1 VVRPAQKPARPAV
14 VSRATTGM
22 RAIAIRQPW
31 AWAVIYAGKDC
42 ENRSERA
49 SRAFQAAVGKRIYV
63 HASKAFPTKA
73 ELAHAI
79 KSLRRR
85 GIECPDPN
93 ESAEKSQ
100 VAIFRCLP
108 GRREG
113 QGCSPPLDRWGP
125 EYRQPDV
132 RQDALGNEI
141 RLQRGFRP
149 PIPERGSRGLVAKIE
164 RSGHA
169 RMDMAQHGGKRIP
182 IGSRLRKRDVC
193 GSFRPELLL

>member
-1 VVRPAQKPARPAV
+1 MVRPAQKPARPAV

-113 QGCSPPLDRWGP
+113 LSAQSPGP
-125 EYRQPDV
+125 ANTAV
-132 RQDALGNEI
+132 NCAL
-141 RLQRGFRP
+141 RGPMHGKTKARRNHFRC
-149 PIPERGSRGLVAKIE
+149 RSSR
-164 RSGHA
+164 S
-169 RMDMAQHGGKRIP
+169 
-182 IGSRLRKRDVC
+182 SRT
-193 GSFRPELLL
+193 PQ